1 MKLVGRLVALYR
13 NTARLTQTQLAGMTG
28 HQVETIASIEQGRRA
43 LLPSLAAS
51 LDQLL
56 DTKGALAEAVDG
68 MPEIDLIPVW
78 AGEYLELELE
88 ALALSWYNNQ
98 AVPGILQ
105 TASYAQ
111 AVFRNRIPVYS
122 EEEISIQTASRLDRQ
137 EILHRLS
144 PPTTSFV
151 IWEPVLTLQLLDERN
166 HLEQLRHLRTCAR
179 LPGVCLQVLPLNSRT
194 HAALDGSFTL
204 LETADFQRLA
214 YSESQ
219 RGSQLIADPDE
230 VSILTQ
236 RYAMLRA
243 QALNPEETVGLLD
256 HLLGEQ

>member
-13 NTARLTQTQLAGMTG
+13 NAARLTQTQLAGMTG

-88 ALALSWYNNQ
+88 ALALSWYDNQ
-98 AVPGILQ
+98 VLPGLLQ
-105 TASYAQ
+105 TETYAT
-111 AVFRNRIPVYS
+111 AVFRNRIPAFS
-122 EEEISIQTASRLDRQ
+122 EQEVAVQTETRMKRQ
-137 EILHRLS
+137 EILHRSS
-144 PPTTSFV
+144 PPTISFV
-151 IWEPVLTLQLLDERN
+151 VWEPVLGLQLTDDEG
-166 HLEQLRHLRTCAR
+166 HAEQLRHLRECAD
-179 LPGVCLQVLPLNSRT
+179 LPGICLQVLPLNHRT
-194 HAALDGSFTL
+194 HAGLDGPFIL
-204 LETADFQRLA
+204 LETPDFQRVA

-219 RGSQLIADPDE
+219 RGSLLVSDPDE
-230 VSILTQ
+230 ISILAQ
-236 RYAMLRA
+236 KYAMLRA
-243 QALNPEETVGLLD
+243 QALTPEGTVGLLD